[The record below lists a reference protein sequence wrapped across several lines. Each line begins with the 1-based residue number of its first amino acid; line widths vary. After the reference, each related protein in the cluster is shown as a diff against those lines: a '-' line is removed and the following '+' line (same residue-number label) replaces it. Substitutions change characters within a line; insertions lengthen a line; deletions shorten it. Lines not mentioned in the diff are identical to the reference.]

1 LRLIGRSVA
10 VCGNRLLIL
19 RCDAAQLPRLY
30 GEVVDRRLKP
40 LGEVVEIFG
49 NISSPYAVVHCYND
63 VSVQAGEKIFA
74 K

>member
-1 LRLIGRSVA
+1 
-10 VCGNRLLIL
+10 
-19 RCDAAQLPRLY
+19 LPRLY

-49 NISSPYAVVHCYND
+49 NTSLPYAVVHCYND